1 MYKIIGADRRE
12 YGPIPVDQLKHWIA
26 EGRLNRESLARPEG
40 GTQWQPLGS
49 YPDFQDVFGAPT
61 AAVPPLPTAPANAEQ
76 LGDQILS
83 GDPQVDIGDCLR
95 AGFSFLAGNAGLAIG
110 GVTLIWIVTQAVSI
124 VTCGLGHLVLWGPLF
139 GGLFFAVLR
148 SMRGE
153 TVPVGEVFSGFKR
166 DFVQLMLA
174 GAVFEVLVGFAS
186 ILVLPGI
193 YLGVAWAFAVPLVA
207 DKRFEF
213 WSAMELSRKVVTR
226 VWFQMAVLLVVSFLP
241 YAVAQSY
248 VGISM
253 LRVMWK
259 VIQTAMSGGTPDIS
273 GSFSLTVLGFVPKL
287 VLLLNLFYGVGVLMR
302 AYENL
307 FSARAQRTA

>member
-40 GTQWQPLGS
+40 GLQWQPLGS
-49 YPDFQDVFGAPT
+49 YPDFQDVFGAP
-61 AAVPPLPTAPANAEQ
+61 AAVVPPLPTAPASAEQ
-76 LGDQILS
+76 LAEQILTA
-83 GDPQVDIGDCLR
+83 DPQVDIGDCLR
-95 AGFSFLAGNAGLAIG
+95 AGFGFLATNAGLAIG
-110 GVTLIWIVTQAVSI
+110 GVTLVWIVTQIASL

-139 GGLFFAVLR
+139 GGLFLSVLR
-148 SMRGE
+148 RMRGE
-153 TVPVGEVFSGFKR
+153 TVLVGDVFSSFKR
-166 DFVQLMLA
+166 DFVQLMLV
-174 GAVFEVLVGFAS
+174 GAVIEVIVGFAS
-186 ILVLPGI
+186 LLVLPGI

-226 VWFQMAVLLVVSFLP
+226 VWFQMAVLLVISFLP
-241 YAVAQSY
+241 YVVAQSY
-248 VGISM
+248 VGVSM

-259 VIQTAMSGGTPDIS
+259 FIQTALAGGTPDFS
-273 GSFSLTVLGFVPKL
+273 GGFSLSMLGFVPKL
-287 VLLLNLFYGVGVLMR
+287 VLLLNLFFGVGVLMR

-307 FSARAQRTA
+307 FSARAERTA